1 MEILGNAKLPFPRE
15 KVWKS
20 LNDPVVIRQA
30 VPGCE
35 SMTAVSAEKFVATV
49 VAKVGP
55 IKTKFDG
62 YAVISDAVRPEGYT
76 LTATGKGG
84 LSGFA
89 NAVIKVRLNE
99 SLETTQLDYSV
110 EANLGGKLAQLGTRL
125 IESTARNWA
134 EEFFRRF
141 ALVVQNGGTMPQET
155 ELVTTAEP
163 GAWQRFMSFVARFLG
178 SGNVKEIAADDR
190 RPVRAASVSAK
201 AMPAHTPS
209 LPGRAIPPKLRTSNA
224 RVMATGYI
232 DVDIGNQVAEIVLN
246 RPEVKNCVSLGM
258 WQELN
263 QIFNDLSDDSAVRCV
278 VLRGAG
284 GNFTSGADI
293 REFGEVRATSEQV
306 DAYEAAV
313 DAACDA
319 ILECRKPVVAAIE
332 GYCVGG
338 GLGLA
343 MACDFR
349 VAAQGSQLFIPAAR
363 MSIVYGLRET
373 QTLLALVGL
382 TQAKQILYTG
392 ERVSAEQAKAIGLV
406 DCVADNDSYRDELS
420 ALVSK
425 LKSAAPLTVSGSK
438 AILNG
443 LAITVTPE
451 AARQAAQLIKAAGES
466 HDYHEGLRAFAE
478 KRAPEFKGY

>member
-15 KVWKS
+15 QVWKS
-20 LNDPVVIRQA
+20 LNDPVVIRHA

-55 IKTKFDG
+55 IKAKFDG
-62 YAVISDAVRPEGYT
+62 YAIISDAVRPVGYT

-89 NAVIKVRLNE
+89 SAVIKVRLHE
-99 SLETTQLDYSV
+99 SSATTHLDYSV

-125 IESTARNWA
+125 IESAARNWA

-141 ALVVQNGGTMPQET
+141 ALIVQNGGAPPQAI
-155 ELVTTAEP
+155 ELAPTAKP
-163 GAWQRFMSFVARFLG
+163 GLWRRFVSSVARLFG
-178 SGNVKEIAADDR
+178 SDKIKRIEADDR
-190 RPVRAASVSAK
+190 RPVEASVSAK
-201 AMPAHTPS
+201 AMSVQMPS
-209 LPGRAIPPKLRTSNA
+209 QPDSAIPPDISTSNA

-258 WQELN
+258 WQELS
-263 QIFNDLSDDSAVRCV
+263 QIFNDLSGDKAVRCV

-293 REFGEVRATSEQV
+293 SEFGEVRATPEQV
-306 DAYEAAV
+306 DAYEVAV

-319 ILECRKPVVAAIE
+319 ILECRKPVIAAIE

-382 TQAKQILYTG
+382 TQAKRILYTG
-392 ERVSAEQAKAIGLV
+392 ERVSAEEAKAIGLV
-406 DCVADNDSYRDELS
+406 DCLADKDNYQEEL
-420 ALVSK
+420 ATLVNK

-438 AILNG
+438 AILNSLG
-443 LAITVTPE
+443 IVATPE
-451 AARQAAQLIKAAGES
+451 AARQAGQLIKAAGAS
-466 HDYHEGLRAFAE
+466 HDYHEGRRAFAE